1 MFKFLIKLSLLSLV
15 FFSSCTGENQKK
27 SHKGPE
33 KVILEKHV
41 LKRDTLIIDSRY
53 SFEEAIAG
61 SKAPEEIIS
70 QLVLINVKYYSTDKK
85 IHEGQILTNKKIS
98 SDLSEVFSFILKEH
112 FPVAKVI
119 PIVKYNWNDNLS
131 MQDNNTY
138 SFCFRNISYS
148 KHALGMA
155 IDINP
160 FFNPMRWKDS
170 LSIRPN
176 KPFGAV
182 YNPENPGTFKVSDSV
197 VSELKKHGFRWGHTF
212 KRKFDDHHFE
222 K

>member
-15 FFSSCTGENQKK
+15 FFSSCTGEKPKK
-27 SHKGPE
+27 SHKKPE

-53 SFEEAIAG
+53 SFEDAIAG
-61 SKAPEEIIS
+61 SKAPEEVIS

>member
-1 MFKFLIKLSLLSLV
+1 MKAFSYKLA
-15 FFSSCTGENQKK
+15 
-27 SHKGPE
+27 H
-33 KVILEKHV
+33 
-41 LKRDTLIIDSRY
+41 
-53 SFEEAIAG
+53 
-61 SKAPEEIIS
+61 
-70 QLVLINVKYYSTDKK
+70 KYYFSKWW
-85 IHEGQILTNKKIS
+85 S
-98 SDLSEVFSFILKEH
+98 SYFALKLCPH
-112 FPVAKVI
+112 
-119 PIVKYNWNDNLS
+119 
-131 MQDNNTY
+131 
-138 SFCFRNISYS
+138 
-148 KHALGMA
+148 
-155 IDINP
+155 INP